1 VGALENV
8 TWPDLGNAAYRL
20 GLALLVTIG
29 GAVLLARFGPRTSL
43 WRKLSLQDEQKRDE
57 GYVAS
62 KDYRTY
68 IGKTGIAL
76 SPLRPAGLGQFGEER
91 LDVVTEGE
99 FIEQNAPIKIIRV
112 EGYRLVVRENKGAL
126 K

>member
-1 VGALENV
+1 LEHV
-8 TWPDLGNAAYRL
+8 TWTDLGDAAYRL

-29 GAVLLARFGPRTSL
+29 GAAILARFGPRTTF
-43 WRKLSLQDEQKRDE
+43 WRKLTLQEEQKREE

-62 KDYRTY
+62 KDYHTY

-76 SPLRPAGLGQFGEER
+76 SPLRPAGLGQFGDER

-112 EGYRLVVRENKGAL
+112 EGYRLVVRENKSAL